1 MVALEGGNTSIF
13 NTPVHRFLG
22 TYSGK
27 IKAQSDLGY
36 VWKAGAVSDV
46 LSASWVCATA
56 PHASPR
62 QLTRGAGNLA
72 AFAA

>member
-27 IKAQSDLGY
+27 IKADLGY

-46 LSASWVCATA
+46 LSAS
-56 PHASPR
+56 
-62 QLTRGAGNLA
+62 
-72 AFAA
+72 